1 MACAN
6 YNATLQCGSG
16 QVIEVDDSFFGRK
29 TIHYCQG
36 LTSSSITSSQE
47 ECSWVDVV
55 DLIAGMV
62 FDILYTQLHI
72 SCRIILHY
80 VVNVQKV

>member
-1 MACAN
+1 MACTN

-55 DLIAGMV
+55 DLISGMV
-62 FDILYTQLHI
+62 FNTTSYILCRRITLHV
-72 SCRIILHY
+72 L
-80 VVNVQKV
+80 NV

>member
-55 DLIAGMV
+55 DLIAGMM
-62 FDILYTQLHI
+62 FNATSYIE
-72 SCRIILHY
+72 CRGIILH
-80 VVNVQKV
+80 VLNM